1 MGGRVDLY
9 DTTLRDGT
17 QAEDVAFSVA
27 DKVRIARRLDEL
39 GVRYIE
45 GGWPG
50 SNPRDIEFFD
60 AMRREP
66 LATARLAA
74 FGSTRRSRLKAA
86 DDPNLQALLRAE
98 TPVVTIFG
106 KSWDF
111 HVREALRISLEEN
124 LELIHDSVR
133 FLKERVGEVVYDA
146 EHVFDGH
153 AASPEYAMK
162 TLEAAASAGADVLVL
177 CDTNGGTM
185 VRRVA
190 DLTAEVLGRFGRPV
204 GIHPHNDAELAV
216 ANALAA
222 VEAGARH
229 VQGTINGFGERC
241 GNANLVSIIP
251 NLQLKLGYDVV
262 TPAQLGRLREVSRY
276 VYELANVAPLK
287 RQPYV
292 GDSAF
297 AHKGGVHV
305 SAVRRNARTYEHVE
319 PGRVG
324 NRSRVLVSDLS
335 GKSNIL
341 AKAAELG
348 IDLAG
353 KDPVVQEVLERIKAL
368 EHKGYQFEGAEGS
381 FELLMKRALGR
392 HGPAFELVGFRV
404 ISERR
409 SPEEPTLAE
418 ATVMVKVEGQVEH
431 TAAIGDG
438 PVNALDRALRKALER
453 FYPELREVRL
463 LDYKVRILN
472 GREGTAAVTRVLI
485 ESGDHEDKWSTV
497 GVSENIIQASWEA
510 LIDAIEYKIAK
521 EAARREQ
528 AAGPGVRSGEDT
540 AEPATSTPSR
550 AAAP

>member
-1 MGGRVDLY
+1 MAPRIDLY

-17 QAEDVAFSVA
+17 QGEDIAFSVH
-27 DKVRIARRLDEL
+27 DKIRIAHRLDEL
-39 GVRYIE
+39 GIRYIE

-50 SNPRDIEFFD
+50 SNPRDIDFFD
-60 AMRREP
+60 AVKRERFVQ
-66 LATARLAA
+66 ARIAA
-74 FGSTRRSRLKAA
+74 FGSTRRARLSAE

-106 KSWDF
+106 KSWDL

-133 FLKERVGEVVYDA
+133 FLKSRVDEVVYDA
-146 EHVFDGH
+146 EHFFDGY
-153 AASPEYAMK
+153 AANPAYALQ
-162 TLEAAASAGADVLVL
+162 TLEAAADAGADVLVL
-177 CDTNGGTM
+177 CDTNGGSL
-185 VRRVA
+185 VSRVA
-190 DLTAEVLGRFGRPV
+190 AVTAEVVRRFARPI
-204 GIHPHNDAELAV
+204 GIHTHNDAELAV

-241 GNANLVSIIP
+241 GNANLISIIP
-251 NLQLKLGYDVV
+251 NLQLKMGYEVV
-262 TPAQLGRLREVSRY
+262 TPEQLARLREVSRF
-276 VYELANVAPLK
+276 VYELANIVPLK

-305 SAVRRNARTYEHVE
+305 SAVQRNARTYEHIE
-319 PGRVG
+319 PERVG
-324 NRSRVLVSDLS
+324 NRTRVLVSDLS
-335 GKSNIL
+335 GKSTIL

-348 IDLAG
+348 LDLSDT
-353 KDPVVQEVLERIKAL
+353 DPVVQRVLERIKTL
-368 EHKGYQFEGAEGS
+368 EHRGYQFEGAEGS

-392 HGPAFELVGFRV
+392 HGPAFELLGFRV
-404 ISERR
+404 IAEKRA
-409 SPEEPTLAE
+409 PGEPTLAE
-418 ATVMVKVEGQVEH
+418 ATVMVNVDGQVEH
-431 TAAIGDG
+431 TAAVGEG

-472 GREGTAAVTRVLI
+472 SQAGTAAVTRVLI

-497 GVSENIIQASWEA
+497 GVSENIIEASWEA
-510 LIDAIEYKIAK
+510 LTDAIEYKIAK
-521 EAARREQ
+521 EAA
-528 AAGPGVRSGEDT
+528 
-540 AEPATSTPSR
+540 
-550 AAAP
+550 

>member
-1 MGGRVDLY
+1 MAGRVDLY

-17 QAEDVAFSVA
+17 QGEDVAFSVA
-27 DKVRIARRLDEL
+27 DKVRIAHRLDDL

-50 SNPRDIEFFD
+50 SNPRDIDFF
-60 AMRREP
+60 AAAKRER
-66 LATARLAA
+66 LATARISA
-74 FGSTRRSRLKAA
+74 FGSTRRPRLRPEE
-86 DDPNLQALLRAE
+86 DPNLQALLQAE

-133 FLKERVGEVVYDA
+133 FLKGRVEEVVYDA
-146 EHVFDGH
+146 EHFFDGH
-153 AASPEYAMK
+153 AASAEYAMR
-162 TLEAAASAGADVLVL
+162 TLEAAVDAGADVVVL
-177 CDTNGGTM
+177 CDTNGGTLPS
-185 VRRVA
+185 RVA
-190 DLTAEVLGRFGRPV
+190 ALTALVRSRFARAV
-204 GIHPHNDAELAV
+204 GIHTHNDAELAV

-262 TPAQLGRLREVSRY
+262 TPAQLGRLRDVSRY
-276 VYELANVAPLK
+276 VYELANIQPLR

-305 SAVRRNARTYEHVE
+305 SAVQRDSRTYEHVD
-319 PGRVG
+319 PAAVG
-324 NRSRVLVSDLS
+324 NRTRVLVSDLS
-335 GKSNIL
+335 GRSNIQ

-348 IDLAG
+348 IDLDG
-353 KDPVVQEVLERIKAL
+353 KDPVVQEVLERIKRL
-368 EHKGYQFEGAEGS
+368 ENRGYQFEAAEGS

-404 ISERR
+404 INEKRA
-409 SPEEPTLAE
+409 PNEPTLAE
-418 ATVMVKVEGQVEH
+418 ATVMVKVDGQVEH
-431 TAAIGDG
+431 TAAVGDG
-438 PVNALDRALRKALER
+438 PVHALDRALRKALDR

-463 LDYKVRILN
+463 VDYRVRILN
-472 GREGTAAVTRVLI
+472 GRDGTAAVTRVLI
-485 ESGDHEDKWSTV
+485 ESADHEDKWDTV

-510 LIDAIEYKIAK
+510 LIDAIEFKIAK
-521 EAARREQ
+521 EAERRRRV
-528 AAGPGVRSGEDT
+528 P
-540 AEPATSTPSR
+540 
-550 AAAP
+550 AAARAKAVAP

>member
-1 MGGRVDLY
+1 MSDRVDLY

-17 QAEDVAFSVA
+17 QGEDVAFSVP
-27 DKVRIARRLDEL
+27 DKVRIAHRLDEL

-50 SNPRDIEFFD
+50 SNPRDIAFFD
-60 AMRREP
+60 AMRRER
-66 LATARLAA
+66 LATARIAA
-74 FGSTRRSRLKAA
+74 FGSTRRSRLRAE
-86 DDPNLQALLRAE
+86 DDPSLQALLQAG

-111 HVREALRISLEEN
+111 HVREALRIPLEEN

-133 FLKERVGEVVYDA
+133 FLKSRVDEVVYDA
-146 EHVFDGH
+146 EHFFDGH
-153 AASPEYAMK
+153 AASPEYALK
-162 TLEAAASAGADVLVL
+162 TIEAAAQAGADVLVL

-185 VRRVA
+185 PGRVA
-190 DLTAEVLGRFGRPV
+190 ELTREVVARFGRPA
-204 GIHPHNDAELAV
+204 GIHTHNDAELAV

-241 GNANLVSIIP
+241 GNANLVSIVP

-262 TPAQLGRLREVSRY
+262 TPLELARLREVSRY
-276 VYELANVAPLK
+276 VYELANIQPLK

-305 SAVRRNARTYEHVE
+305 SAVQRNARTYEHVD
-319 PGRVG
+319 PAVVG
-324 NRSRVLVSDLS
+324 NRTRVLVSDLS
-335 GKSNIL
+335 GRSNIQ

-348 IDLAG
+348 IDLTG
-353 KDPVVQEVLERIKAL
+353 KDPVVQEVLDRIKRL

-381 FELLMKRALGR
+381 FELLMKRALGW

-404 ISERR
+404 INEKRA
-409 SPEEPTLAE
+409 PDEPTLAE
-418 ATVMVKVEGQVEH
+418 ATVMVKVDGQVEH
-431 TAAIGDG
+431 TAAVGDG

-463 LDYKVRILN
+463 VDYKVRIMN
-472 GREGTAAVTRVLI
+472 SREGTAAVTRVLI
-485 ESGDHEDKWSTV
+485 ESADHEDKWDTV

-521 EAARREQ
+521 EAAKRR
-528 AAGPGVRSGEDT
+528 GGT
-540 AEPATSTPSR
+540 LTEPR
-550 AAAP
+550 AKAVAP

>member
-1 MGGRVDLY
+1 MGERIDLY

-17 QAEDVAFSVA
+17 QGEDVAFSVA
-27 DKVRIARRLDEL
+27 DKVRIAHRLDEL

-50 SNPRDIEFFD
+50 SNPRDIDFFD
-60 AMRREP
+60 A
-66 LATARLAA
+66 ARKERFAGARVVA
-74 FGSTRRSRLKAA
+74 FGSTRRSKLRAEN
-86 DDPNLQALLRAE
+86 DPNLQALLQAG

-106 KSWDF
+106 KSWDL
-111 HVREALRISLEEN
+111 HVHEALRIPLEEN

-133 FLKERVGEVVYDA
+133 FLKSRVDEVVYDA
-146 EHVFDGH
+146 EHFFDGYE
-153 AASPEYAMK
+153 ANPDYAMR

-177 CDTNGGTM
+177 CDTNGGSM
-185 VRRVA
+185 PRRIA
-190 DLTAEVLGRFGRPV
+190 DLTREVVARFGRPV
-204 GIHPHNDAELAV
+204 GIHTHNDAEMAV

-241 GNANLVSIIP
+241 GNANLISIIA

-262 TPAQLGRLREVSRY
+262 TPAQLAKLREVSRY
-276 VYELANVAPLK
+276 VYELANIQPLK

-305 SAVRRNARTYEHVE
+305 SAVQRNARTYEHID
-319 PGRVG
+319 PAAVG
-324 NRSRVLVSDLS
+324 NRTRVLVSDLS
-335 GKSNIL
+335 GRSNIL
-341 AKAAELG
+341 AKAAEMG

-353 KDPVVQEVLERIKAL
+353 KDPVVKEVLERIKQL
-368 EHKGYQFEGAEGS
+368 ENRGYQFEAAEGS

-392 HGPAFELVGFRV
+392 HEPAFELVGFRV
-404 ISERR
+404 INEKRA
-409 SPEEPTLAE
+409 PNEPTLAE
-418 ATVMVKVEGQVEH
+418 ATVMVKVDGQVEH
-431 TAAIGDG
+431 TAAVGDG

-463 LDYKVRILN
+463 VDYKVRILN
-472 GREGTAAVTRVLI
+472 GRDGTAAVTRVLI
-485 ESGDHEDKWSTV
+485 ESADHEDKWETV

-521 EAARREQ
+521 EAERRRRGDAPPASLKEARAR
-528 AAGPGVRSGEDT
+528 
-540 AEPATSTPSR
+540 
-550 AAAP
+550 

>member
-1 MGGRVDLY
+1 MTARVDLY

-17 QAEDVAFSVA
+17 QGEDVAFSVA
-27 DKVRIARRLDEL
+27 DKVRIAHRLDEL
-39 GVRYIE
+39 GIRYIE

-50 SNPRDIEFFD
+50 SNPRDIDFFD
-60 AMRREP
+60 AVKRERFGQ
-66 LATARLAA
+66 ARIAA
-74 FGSTRRSRLKAA
+74 FGSTRRSRLSAE
-86 DDPNLQALLRAE
+86 DDPNLQALLQAE

-106 KSWDF
+106 KSWDL
-111 HVREALRISLEEN
+111 HVHDALRISLEEN

-133 FLKERVGEVVYDA
+133 FLKGRVEEVVYDA
-146 EHVFDGH
+146 EHFFDGY
-153 AASPEYAMK
+153 AENPEYALK
-162 TLEAAASAGADVLVL
+162 TLEAAASAGADVIVL
-177 CDTNGGTM
+177 CDTNGGST
-185 VRRVA
+185 VRQVA
-190 DLTAEVLGRFGRPV
+190 AATAVVVGRFGRPV
-204 GIHPHNDAELAV
+204 GVHTHNDAELAV
-216 ANALAA
+216 ANTLAA

-251 NLQLKLGYDVV
+251 NLQLKMGYQVV
-262 TPAQLGRLREVSRY
+262 APAQLARLRDISRY
-276 VYELANVAPLK
+276 VYELANIAPLK

-305 SAVRRNARTYEHVE
+305 SAVQRNARTYEHVD
-319 PGRVG
+319 PSLVG
-324 NRSRVLVSDLS
+324 NRTRVLVSDLS
-335 GKSNIL
+335 GRSNIV

-353 KDPVVQEVLERIKAL
+353 KDPITQEVLDRIKAL

-392 HGPAFELVGFRV
+392 HGPAFELLGFRV
-404 ISERR
+404 ISEKRAPQE
-409 SPEEPTLAE
+409 STLAE
-418 ATVMVKVEGQVEH
+418 ATVMVRVDGQVEH
-431 TAAIGDG
+431 TAAVGDG
-438 PVNALDRALRKALER
+438 PVHALDRALRKALER

-463 LDYKVRILN
+463 TDYKVRILN
-472 GREGTAAVTRVLI
+472 GRDGTAAVTRVLI
-485 ESGDHEDKWSTV
+485 ESSDHEDKWSTV

-521 EAARREQ
+521 EAARR
-528 AAGPGVRSGEDT
+528 GE
-540 AEPATSTPSR
+540 ARRR